1 MRIFSIVLFIFF
13 SNSHAKEITF
23 LCNISEELENGKP
36 ALKKN
41 YEQTPIYLYLDK
53 NEKWLNDFR
62 QKDFFDNEKDL
73 IDKISFNFIEQK
85 KNFIFRFF
93 KYQTVKKKKVESSS
107 FIKLSKFDG
116 FMTFLKTYYDINEQT
131 FFTTEV
137 KGICNEK

>member
-1 MRIFSIVLFIFF
+1 MRIFLIVLFIFF

-53 NEKWLNDFR
+53 NEKWFNDFR
-62 QKDFFDNEKDL
+62 KKDFFDNEKDL
-73 IDKISFNFIEQK
+73 INKISFNFIDQK
-85 KNFIFRFF
+85 KNFIFRFL

-137 KGICNEK
+137 KGICNEE